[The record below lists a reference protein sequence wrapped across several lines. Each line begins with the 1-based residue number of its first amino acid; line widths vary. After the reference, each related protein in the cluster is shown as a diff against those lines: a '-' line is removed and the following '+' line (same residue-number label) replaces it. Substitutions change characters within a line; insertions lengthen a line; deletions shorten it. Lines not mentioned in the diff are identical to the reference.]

1 MKPETKLYRVLTLLL
16 MVLIVGSCD
25 RQRNMRGYDFMPD
38 MVYSQAYETFSQN
51 PNFEDSMTMRSPV
64 RESVPMGFTPFRY
77 TIDPESRIKAGVELI
92 NPFISSNEV
101 LAEGKLTFTT
111 FCIGC
116 HGSTGAGD
124 GLLYS
129 SGLYAVKPR
138 SISGDV
144 ATKLKD
150 GEIFHTITL
159 GFGPMG
165 AHGAQIK
172 TEDRWKLVLYVR
184 DLQRMSKLAGDTTR
198 L

>member
-1 MKPETKLYRVLTLLL
+1 MKPDTKFYRAPILILI
-16 MVLIVGSCD
+16 VLIVCSCD
-25 RQRNMRGYDFMPD
+25 RQRSMRGYDFMPD

-51 PNFEDSMTMRSPV
+51 PNFSDSMTMRSPA
-64 RESVPMGFTPFRY
+64 RESVPIGFTPFRY
-77 TIDPESRIKAGVELI
+77 TIDPESRIKAGNDLL
-92 NPFISSNEV
+92 NPFLSSDEV

-138 SISGDV
+138 AISGDV
-144 ATKLKD
+144 ASKLKD

-165 AHGAQIK
+165 PHGAQIK
-172 TEDRWKLVLYVR
+172 AEDRWKLVLYVR
-184 DLQRMSKLAGDTTR
+184 ELQRIAHLAGDTTK